1 MKAPVFY
8 KIIPTSGI
16 GGRGVNLKAIP
27 EKGGQ
32 EVSQGGKRGAEEEGA
47 AEGSSSWWNRRGV
60 VRDGDGLGG
69 EERHVE
75 GDCSLRPAT
84 QGR

>member
-27 EKGGQ
+27 GKSGQ
-32 EVSQGGKRGAEEEGA
+32 EVSQGGKRGLKRKGRLRAAPRGGTAGA
-47 AEGSSSWWNRRGV
+47 W
-60 VRDGDGLGG
+60 
-69 EERHVE
+69 
-75 GDCSLRPAT
+75 
-84 QGR
+84 